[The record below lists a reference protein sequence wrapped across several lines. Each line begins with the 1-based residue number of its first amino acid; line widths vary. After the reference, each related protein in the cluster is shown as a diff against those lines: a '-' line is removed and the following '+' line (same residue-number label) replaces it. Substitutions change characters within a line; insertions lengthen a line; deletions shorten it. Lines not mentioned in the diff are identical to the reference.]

1 MIAKLTQEQL
11 DALHASGDERLP
23 IVDPTNN
30 RLYVLVDAAAL
41 RDLERQ
47 ETHRAIQAGL
57 ESMEAGGGIPL
68 AQADA
73 QMREELGFPP
83 RQ

>member
-11 DALHASGDERLP
+11 DALHATGDERLSV
-23 IVDPTNN
+23 VDPTNN
-30 RLYVLVDAAAL
+30 RLYVLVDAASL
-41 RDLERQ
+41 HELERQ
-47 ETHRAIQAGL
+47 KTHRAIQAGL
-57 ESMEAGGGIPL
+57 ESMEAGGGISL

-73 QMREELGFPP
+73 QLRQELGFPP